1 MICNPIFF
9 YSLPPNDSYLSGVN
23 MRYNFTRFAL
33 ALSLC
38 LGFVVSIQ
46 AQKPVK
52 RVLLEQYTGAW
63 CGWCVDGSVVM
74 DELIKEFP
82 DNVIGVKVHQG
93 DDMEI
98 PKVFDSIKTLV
109 PFYPSGSIDRV
120 TFPGEATVGTSR
132 EKWKEYVLLQMN
144 KGSDI
149 DVNISNVSFDKATRL
164 LKATVEAT
172 FVKSMNGDLRLN
184 LMVVEDNVTG
194 TGSGYDQ
201 SNYISGNASFKGH
214 PYFDKP
220 AKIVGYEHRSVV
232 RAYPAGVWGIK
243 NSIPAV
249 TSTGEKYTA
258 NFTYTV
264 PANFDEGNLQLVGV
278 VQKHGAAITA
288 REVLNSYQIG
298 LLKPVT
304 VESGIVDQFQKPTT
318 MGNSDSKITMKNI
331 NEEAVSITYEVDQ
344 AASLLPKGWKASVSK
359 TTENLE
365 PGASSDIMVTV
376 SSDDNPGFAKVIVNA
391 VVTSQNL
398 AKKTFRSKI
407 YALSPLVKHVVY
419 GSHSKM
425 NELYLNELEQ
435 IKPKATAKL
444 PMDEEVLAGYPP
456 SMFDVAVISVDND
469 NAGLIA
475 KNTTL
480 LSGIA
485 SMLQNGKKVFMASDQ
500 EISTILK
507 SDNTAAKTFLN
518 ETIGVSVKAGSPVKR
533 FEQDKNSGDILM
545 AYPVVLNG
553 KAGDYISRDIKATLN
568 EYFEDPLLTPFTRFT
583 DVFTLNQGSNAVPIF
598 TYDDNSADIG
608 AIRWENNNARMVLF
622 GFGLD
627 GLSNKAK
634 RSNIMSRTFNWLL
647 LGASS
652 LDEPMTG
659 GSRMMPNPASDVAVL
674 EYMVEQPSESIV
686 ISVHDALGRQVQE
699 YKRQHGSIGIQSI
712 SLPLSGLPLGQ
723 YHVKIDGANRMP
735 TFLPLVIIR

>member
-9 YSLPPNDSYLSGVN
+9 YSLPPNGSYLSGVN

-344 AASLLPKGWKASVSK
+344 AAS
-359 TTENLE
+359 
-365 PGASSDIMVTV
+365 
-376 SSDDNPGFAKVIVNA
+376 
-391 VVTSQNL
+391 
-398 AKKTFRSKI
+398 
-407 YALSPLVKHVVY
+407 
-419 GSHSKM
+419 
-425 NELYLNELEQ
+425 
-435 IKPKATAKL
+435 
-444 PMDEEVLAGYPP
+444 
-456 SMFDVAVISVDND
+456 
-469 NAGLIA
+469 
-475 KNTTL
+475 
-480 LSGIA
+480 
-485 SMLQNGKKVFMASDQ
+485 DQ